1 MVSKAMRYSTLC
13 NKQFKMGQISS
24 LMQVDCF
31 RLSLLPKNFN
41 SIIFITYCLIF
52 SIVFMALVVGVAF
65 LAGFGVLFLI
75 SVINLLISRVTG
87 RYQKEI
93 AKATDNR
100 MKITNEV
107 FNNIKFIKVNAWE
120 EYFYDKLMARRGEE
134 VGWLRKKLFLES
146 LSTFSMWLA
155 PKWILAATYGVY
167 IILGGELTPQKT
179 FSIMCLYGYI
189 QFYLQFLPNSI
200 GITLESFNALKR
212 IQKFLLAE
220 EINLSCISYDRFDLP
235 TRDYKSNAIEVE
247 NGNFYWDKD
256 YDETLEDDYNHEG
269 GSLVAIK

>member
-65 LAGFGVLFLI
+65 LAGFGVLFLV

-100 MKITNEV
+100 MKITN
-107 FNNIKFIKVNAWE
+107 
-120 EYFYDKLMARRGEE
+120 
-134 VGWLRKKLFLES
+134 
-146 LSTFSMWLA
+146 
-155 PKWILAATYGVY
+155 
-167 IILGGELTPQKT
+167 
-179 FSIMCLYGYI
+179 
-189 QFYLQFLPNSI
+189 
-200 GITLESFNALKR
+200 
-212 IQKFLLAE
+212 
-220 EINLSCISYDRFDLP
+220 
-235 TRDYKSNAIEVE
+235 
-247 NGNFYWDKD
+247 
-256 YDETLEDDYNHEG
+256 
-269 GSLVAIK
+269 